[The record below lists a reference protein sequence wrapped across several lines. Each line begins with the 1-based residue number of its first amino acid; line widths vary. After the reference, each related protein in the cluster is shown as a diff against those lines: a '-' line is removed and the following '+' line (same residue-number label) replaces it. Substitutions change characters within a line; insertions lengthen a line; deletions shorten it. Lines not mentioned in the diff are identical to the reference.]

1 MSTLWSSTSI
11 IYFYVAINIELIF
24 NRCFTEAQ
32 RALSESSEKKD
43 DRLEP
48 LDQSIVASSSDKDK
62 DQWYDIGLQLIS
74 NGKVGVLLLAGKK
87 LIIIIY
93 HNRY

>member
-1 MSTLWSSTSI
+1 M
-11 IYFYVAINIELIF
+11 AISVGTGKLKAT
-24 NRCFTEAQ
+24 R
-32 RALSESSEKKD
+32 SEKKD